1 MVLEEKEYMPVLRQ
15 LCEEYKV
22 RMKKEQYK
30 DAESAKTAKQIL
42 YGYMK
47 ENDVKNVANIL

>member
-1 MVLEEKEYMPVLRQ
+1 MPVLRQ
-15 LCEEYKV
+15 LCEEYKGSYE
-22 RMKKEQYK
+22 KEHYK

>member
-1 MVLEEKEYMPVLRQ
+1 MVLGEKEYMPVLRQ

-30 DAESAKTAKQIL
+30 DAESSKTAKQIL
-42 YGYMK
+42 YGYVR